1 MIIETIITSLNE
13 DKSINNAPFGIKINK
28 DIITI
33 SPYIPSITHE
43 NLKSRMTATVNY
55 TNNANLFV
63 DCLLKKK
70 IDLEKC
76 HEINCFYI
84 KESLKHQE
92 IKVID
97 YTKNS
102 IRPEFKCKVIKEENH
117 HSFNGINRAN
127 NALIE
132 ACILATRINL
142 LKKKD
147 ILDELKY
154 LSKAVNKTSGK
165 NEIES
170 WEKLNAFI
178 ISKLKKI
185 K

>member
-13 DKSINNAPFGIKINK
+13 DKSVNYAPFGIKINK

-43 NLKSRMTATVNY
+43 NLKLRMSAAINY

-63 DCLLKKK
+63 SCLLKKK
-70 IDLEKC
+70 IDLKKC

-97 YTKNS
+97 YIENA
-102 IRPEFKCKVIKEENH
+102 IRPEFKCKVIREENH
-117 HSFNGINRAN
+117 NTFNGINRAN
-127 NALIE
+127 NAIIE

-142 LKKKD
+142 LKKEHIFK
-147 ILDELKY
+147 ELKY
-154 LSKAVNKTSGK
+154 LSNAVKKTSGK
-165 NEIES
+165 KEIES
-170 WEKLNAFI
+170 WQKLNTYI
-178 ISKLKKI
+178 ISELKKI
-185 K
+185 